1 MNTKMVSANSKLSPV
16 RSECS
21 FEVVSKRLFE
31 RTMTFT
37 EVVELSE
44 KCGLWEIDKEVKT
57 SSRPLTFL
65 VPTNQVYASVSRF
78 IE

>member
-1 MNTKMVSANSKLSPV
+1 
-16 RSECS
+16 
-21 FEVVSKRLFE
+21 
-31 RTMTFT
+31 MTFT

-44 KCGLWEIDKEVKT
+44 KCGLWEIEKEAKT

-65 VPTNQVYASVSRF
+65 VPTSQVYASVSRF